1 MPIALYMDINIPRA
15 ITLGLRLRQVDV
27 LTAQE
32 DKAALLPDPALLDR
46 ATSLERVV
54 FTFDSDFLEE
64 ASRRRKAA
72 APFSGVIYA
81 HPMQITIGACIHDLE
96 LIAKACQPE
105 DLRNTL
111 QFLPL
116 K

>member
-1 MPIALYMDINIPRA
+1 MPIALYLDVNIPRA

-46 ATSLERVV
+46 AMSLERVV

-64 ASRRRKAA
+64 ASRRCQSAI
-72 APFSGVIYA
+72 PFAGVIYA
-81 HPMQITIGACIHDLE
+81 HPMQITIGACIRDLE
-96 LIAKACQPE
+96 LIAKACQIE
-105 DLRNTL
+105 EIRNTL

>member
-1 MPIALYMDINIPRA
+1 MPIALYMDVNIPRS

-32 DKAALLPDPALLDR
+32 DHAALLPDPALLDR
-46 ATSLERVV
+46 ATNLERVV

-64 ASRRRKAA
+64 ASRRKQTT

-96 LIAKACQPE
+96 LIAKACQPDE
-105 DLRNTL
+105 LRNTL

-116 K
+116 R